1 MVEFSARIVY
11 KLGFS
16 ELVTDM
22 PVTDSLN
29 VTQYFSLF
37 LGLILNVVIL
47 ILLLLSTML
56 IYSLLMVN
64 VETRTFE
71 MGVYRLVGATR
82 YAHTRHTRNTRTRT
96 HSFLS
101 FLRSFGSGG
110 IVQLLLMQAFSYAV
124 PSWVCGLLFSEGRR
138 PPPSPL

>member
-1 MVEFSARIVY
+1 
-11 KLGFS
+11 
-16 ELVTDM
+16 M

-29 VTQYFSLF
+29 GTQYFSLF

-71 MGVYRLVGATR
+71 MGVYRLVGTTR
-82 YAHTRHTRNTRTRT
+82 YVHVNAAAKRTQFFARIVRALT
-96 HSFLS
+96 
-101 FLRSFGSGG
+101 LRLGAVTVAGSC
-110 IVQLLLMQAFSYAV
+110 S
-124 PSWVCGLLFSEGRR
+124 CC
-138 PPPSPL
+138 

>member
-1 MVEFSARIVY
+1 VVEFSARIVY

-16 ELVTDM
+16 ELLTDM

-82 YAHTRHTRNTRTRT
+82 YAHTHTRHTRTRTRT
-96 HSFLS
+96 HSCHSFALS
-101 FLRSFGSGG
+101 
-110 IVQLLLMQAFSYAV
+110 AV
-124 PSWVCGLLFSEGRR
+124 AGLCSCC
-138 PPPSPL
+138 